1 MIWFSTTFPFFNEK
15 FLTLV
20 LLLFLIGPLVE
31 VLVRTTIGFRHSPS
45 LKITAAGLSL
55 GACAVLILII
65 YRLSVDMNLFS
76 TQTQGSN
83 QGADP
88 LVAFSL
94 ILGLV
99 GVILT
104 VLTGLSVAAAW
115 RAVDESNRALV
126 RIEDIIAESNKA
138 SLSIVRLA
146 AYIEAVDRAS
156 AARVFPD
163 RHQQALHRNE
173 IAKAFGQSNP
183 VDVLN
188 SFEDLLSQPNML
200 KEIGVQG
207 IHYLETI
214 FTDQQ
219 LDPRQRRTLHT
230 LLAVVT
236 STS

>member
-1 MIWFSTTFPFFNEK
+1 MELLGTTFSFFNEK
-15 FLTLV
+15 FLAIA
-20 LLLFLIGPLVE
+20 LLLFLIGPLIE
-31 VLVRTTIGFRHSPS
+31 VLVRTTLGFKRSRS
-45 LKITAAGLSL
+45 LNITAAGISL
-55 GACAVLILII
+55 GACAVMVLII
-65 YRLSVDMNLFS
+65 YRLSVDINLFPA
-76 TQTQGSN
+76 QAHGSN

-88 LVAFSL
+88 LAAFSL
-94 ILGLV
+94 VLGLV
-99 GVILT
+99 GAILT

-163 RHQQALHRNE
+163 KHQQALHRNE
-173 IAKAFGQSNP
+173 IAKAFGQNNP

-188 SFEDLLSQPNML
+188 YFEDLLSQRDL
-200 KEIGVQG
+200 LEEIGVQG

-219 LDPRQRRTLHT
+219 LESRQRRTLHT
-230 LLAVVT
+230 LLANVT